1 MYLRT
6 HILSEGAWISPGEY
20 EVLAQ
25 RYWLKWTDLPDL
37 QNYTEYNK
45 TFMKTRQL
53 INNSN

>member
-25 RYWLKWTDLPDL
+25 RYSLKWTDLPDL